1 MPFAKSHS
9 ESDAKKRAPKAN
21 RMPDG
26 NVIRNGKKYQKTEA
40 IIDDCYADYING
52 ETKTHIIK
60 KLVMGLYPPQEGKGY
75 TQITAEQVFQLA
87 FDRIKND
94 MNLKREEATA
104 MIMSRFDSI
113 YQDGITI
120 GDRQSALRALE
131 NMAKLYGISGKEEK
145 TIEISKKDDSVKIT
159 FGYGNGNDEE
169 VEQ

>member
-9 ESDAKKRAPKAN
+9 ESDIRKRTPKAN

-26 NVIRNGKKYQKTEA
+26 SVIRNGKKYQKTEA
-40 IIDDCYADYING
+40 IIDEIYAAYING

-60 KLVMGLYPPQEGKGY
+60 KLVMGLYEPQGGKGY
-75 TQITAEQVFQLA
+75 TQITAEQLFALA
-87 FDRIKND
+87 MDRIKND
-94 MNLKREEATA
+94 MNLKREEAVA

-131 NMAKLYGISGKEEK
+131 NMAKLYGISNKEEK
-145 TIEISKKDDSVKIT
+145 TIEINKKDDSIKIT
-159 FGYGNGNDEE
+159 FGYDTDKTEE
-169 VEQ
+169 KE